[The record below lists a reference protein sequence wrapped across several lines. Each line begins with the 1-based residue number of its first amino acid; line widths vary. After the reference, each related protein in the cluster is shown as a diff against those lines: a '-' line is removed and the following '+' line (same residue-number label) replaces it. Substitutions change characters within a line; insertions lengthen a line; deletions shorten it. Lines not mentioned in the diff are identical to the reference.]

1 MKTTLFSILALALT
15 PLALAGP
22 RSSADYAVFT
32 DVVDGGGAP
41 AASVNY
47 TNDGSVG
54 GVTGLSMAVAPA
66 ALAKHG
72 YIGQLYKVV
81 DLAVAAVPAT
91 VDEGA
96 TRQLDAMQVLD
107 DDTFIALD
115 PGVVTWSVE
124 SGPLTG
130 VSSAGL
136 ATADV
141 VYADTPAGVLGSYQG
156 ETGTETLIVVN
167 VGGDDFGTYALDG
180 LPDNWQVQY
189 FGLDNPD
196 AGPAVDPDGD
206 GQDNLFEF
214 TAGVSPVDPLA
225 RFRLSIRGVA
235 GAPDHVALVFSPRFA
250 DRTYTV
256 FVSTHLASGTWTPL
270 SATSPVSDNGL
281 ERTVTDTNAT
291 GPRKFYRVQID
302 RP

>member
-206 GQDNLFEF
+206 GQDNSFENV
-214 TAGVSPVDPLA
+214 AGLVPTDPLS
-225 RFRLSIRGVA
+225 RFRLRIEPVPAQPGRVR
-235 GAPDHVALVFSPRFA
+235 LVFSPLVGGRS
-250 DRTYTV
+250 YTPKFRLDLHPGEWTELTAGV
-256 FVSTHLASGTWTPL
+256 ASDHGE
-270 SATSPVSDNGL
+270 
-281 ERTVTDTNAT
+281 ERTVTDLNPIAE
-291 GPRKFYRVQID
+291 RRFYVIAISK
-302 RP
+302 P